1 MPNKIDIMK
10 GVRRRRR
17 NVSMPLTHLDGF
29 GRARMVDVSEKP
41 ETVRSATATGRVY
54 MMPDTL
60 RRIRRGKMAKGDV
73 LAIAQVAGVMGA
85 KQVPSLIPLCHPLPL
100 SGVEM
105 DFKEGRS
112 SNPDKDCSITITATV
127 RTHGRTGVEM
137 EAMTAVCAAALTI
150 YDMCKA
156 IDRGIS
162 IGDIMLLSKSG
173 GRSGEFRR
181 FRKKNS
187 RPRPRRG

>member
-1 MPNKIDIMK
+1 
-10 GVRRRRR
+10 
-17 NVSMPLTHLDGF
+17 
-29 GRARMVDVSEKP
+29 
-41 ETVRSATATGRVY
+41 
-54 MMPDTL
+54 
-60 RRIRRGKMAKGDV
+60 
-73 LAIAQVAGVMGA
+73 
-85 KQVPSLIPLCHPLPL
+85 
-100 SGVEM
+100 
-105 DFKEGRS
+105 
-112 SNPDKDCSITITATV
+112 V